1 MDPCCGSGHFLVAAF
16 DMLRRMRMEEEGLD
30 EVAAG
35 NAVLKDNLFGLE
47 IDPRCT
53 QIAAFALAFA
63 AWKSGG
69 YRDIPLPNVACSG
82 IAVTGELDDWKK
94 LAKGNGRLAD
104 GLERLYHLFKQAP
117 TLGSLIDPNAIPIQ
131 DRMFIPDFDTIEP
144 LVSGRT

>member
-1 MDPCCGSGHFLVAAF
+1 
-16 DMLRRMRMEEEGLD
+16 MEEEGLD

-35 NAVLKDNLFGLE
+35 NAVLQDNLFGLE
-47 IDPRCT
+47 LDPRCI

-94 LAKGNGRLAD
+94 LAKGDGRLAD

-117 TLGSLIDPNAIPIQ
+117 TLGSLIDPERDPDPGSDVHAGLRR
-131 DRMFIPDFDTIEP
+131 DRAAASGGAGA
-144 LVSGRT
+144 VSDAERSRGGRLW